1 MTNWIETK
9 DRLPEIGKTVLVYAS
24 KNILLGEFVSI
35 NPIGFKVFNV
45 FVLSG
50 DIATHWAELPEA
62 PETV

>member
-1 MTNWIETK
+1 MTNWIEVK
-9 DRLPEIGKTVLVYAS
+9 DSLPEIGKKILIYDS
-24 KNILLGEFVSI
+24 KNILLGEFVSL

-50 DIATHWAELPEA
+50 DIVTHWAELPEA